1 MLNMAKLDLCWCSV
15 SSIEAEQHR
24 HISETDEKGFGDNGA
39 CRITL
44 GKMMGLKMYVQTIAI
59 HSP

>member
-1 MLNMAKLDLCWCSV
+1 MLNMAKLDLCLCSV

-44 GKMMGLKMYVQTIAI
+44 VENDGLKN
-59 HSP
+59 